1 MEFVKEEREENT
13 SEPETRIKQEEPET
27 WKMEHEEPETWKIEH
42 EEPET
47 WKIEHEEPE
56 TWKIEHEE
64 PETWKIEHEEQETW
78 KIEHEEQ
85 ETQRIAHEEQ
95 ETQRIAHKESE
106 TCRIKLDQGGAK
118 PGTEQTNKAR
128 GPKTKMPTLKDCYSC
143 RRKIGVASKTCSHCR
158 AKQPYKQMLEK
169 RKKQLT
175 QEWKDRQKKNSSV
188 NKVYD
193 ATNLLL
199 HKWELLERFPVLL
212 LARRTSN
219 GFSAECFCPWKTET
233 EDTQDTFL
241 TIKRSYESLLNESN
255 TDKDVRMEESSDSHS
270 TETQTPPAD
279 STHQL
284 TCNGLQVEENRKV
297 KKQAKVEKRRRTK
310 EVFWQN

>member
-64 PETWKIEHEEQETW
+64 PETCKIEHQEQETWKIEHEEQETWKIEHEEQETW

-85 ETQRIAHEEQ
+85 ETQRIAHE
-95 ETQRIAHKESE
+95 ESE

-169 RKKQLT
+169 RKKRLT

-241 TIKRSYESLLNESN
+241 TIKRSYESLLN
-255 TDKDVRMEESSDSHS
+255 
-270 TETQTPPAD
+270 
-279 STHQL
+279 
-284 TCNGLQVEENRKV
+284 GLQVEENRKV